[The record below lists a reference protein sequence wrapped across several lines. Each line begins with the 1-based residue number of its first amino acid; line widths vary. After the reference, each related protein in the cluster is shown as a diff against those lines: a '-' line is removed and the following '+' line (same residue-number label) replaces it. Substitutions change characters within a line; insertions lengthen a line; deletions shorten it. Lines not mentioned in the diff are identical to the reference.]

1 MNAPLQTI
9 SLPLV
14 RPLGCALLA
23 AMVLLTCLMPLF
35 FVEAMQQALENLHLS
50 PTGAM
55 LAMFGLIFGSAVN
68 LPLLTIPRD
77 SRTPVLLPP
86 GAVLPPAG
94 PAGETLVSVNVG
106 GCLVPLLLAAWLLP
120 MIVAAGPRVVAT
132 LLVGCVVNTVV
143 CYRLARIVPNVG
155 IALPWLIPPATAV
168 LVAAMGI
175 PDPAL
180 RTTLAPVAYVVG
192 ISGPLIGADLLHLR
206 DFSRVGRGMVS
217 IGGAGTWD
225 GIVLAGLA
233 AAFLAGA

>member
-1 MNAPLQTI
+1 MNAPLQPM
-9 SLPLV
+9 SLPIV

-23 AMVLLTCLMPLF
+23 ALVFLTCLMPLF

-68 LPLLTIPRD
+68 LPLFTAAPD
-77 SRTPVLLPP
+77 ADTPILLPP
-86 GAVLPPAG
+86 GAVLPPAEPG
-94 PAGETLVSVNVG
+94 RQTLVAVNVG
-106 GCLVPLLLAAWLLP
+106 GCLVPVLLAAWLLP
-120 MIVAAGPRVVAT
+120 LIVAGGPRVVVT
-132 LLVGCVVNTVV
+132 LLVGCILNTAV
-143 CYRLARIVPNVG
+143 CYRLARVVPNIG

-168 LVAAMGI
+168 LVAALGI

-180 RTTLAPVAYVVG
+180 RTLLAPVAFVVG
-192 ISGPLIGADLLHLR
+192 ITGPLIGADLLHLR

-225 GIVLAGLA
+225 GIVLAGLT
-233 AAFLAGA
+233 AAFLAGT